1 MLAIEAKNLKKRFS
15 EFWALKGINLEIQK
29 NQLISILG
37 PNGAGKTTLL
47 EILEGLQEPTE
58 GEVYILGYSY
68 KDKKKFH
75 SKIGI
80 CMQETRFIDKLTVYE
95 ILSLFA
101 NIYSVGKKRIFKILD
116 LLELTPFK
124 KVYTQNLSGGLKQKL
139 ALAVALLHNPEILF
153 LDEPTTGLDPE
164 ARRNIWNLL
173 KKLKSEKTTIILTTH
188 YMEEA
193 ETLSEF
199 IYLINQGSIVAEGT
213 LMDLYK
219 KFQKNY
225 IIEITL
231 LKNASLKKHDLFY
244 KDKYIK
250 IIPPN
255 QIRICIPVREKKK
268 LPEIIK
274 KNLNLL
280 YQHNFDIQYF
290 EIHKPNLNDIF
301 LTLTG
306 KELNER

>member
-1 MLAIEAKNLKKRFS
+1 MFAIKTKNLKKRFG
-15 EFWALKGINLEIQK
+15 EFWALKGIDLEIK
-29 NQLISILG
+29 NNQIVSILG

-58 GEVYILGYSY
+58 GEVLILGYSL
-68 KDKKKFH
+68 KEKRKFQ

-80 CMQETRFIDKLTVYE
+80 CLQETRFIDKLTVYE

-101 NIYSVGKKRIFKILD
+101 NIYSVKKTRIFEVLE
-116 LLELTPFK
+116 LLELLPFRN
-124 KVYTQNLSGGLKQKL
+124 VYTQNLSGGLRQRL
-139 ALAVALLHNPEILF
+139 ALGVALLHNPEILF
-153 LDEPTTGLDPE
+153 LDEPTTGLDPK

-173 KKLKSEKTTIILTTH
+173 KNLKSSKTTIILTTH

-199 IYLINQGSIVAEGT
+199 IYLINQGSIVAQGT
-213 LMDLYK
+213 LFDLYE

-231 LKNASLKKHDLFY
+231 LKKEPLKKLNLLFTE
-244 KDKYIK
+244 KNIK
-250 IIPPN
+250 LIPPN
-255 QIRICIPVREKKK
+255 RLQIYLPANKK
-268 LPEIIK
+268 LAEIIK
-274 KNLNLL
+274 EYLNRL
-280 YQHNFDIQYF
+280 YQNHIDIQHL
-290 EIHKPNLNDIF
+290 EIHKPDLNDIF

-306 KELNER
+306 KELNEK